1 MQDHQRPEPKEK
13 QTSTL
18 KRILMLLL
26 ALAVIAGSIFGYLIP
41 NGRADNQPVSRQE
54 FKMLQKGNSGAA
66 VREMQEAL
74 QRLGYYDGKA
84 DGNFSHALEDAV
96 RALQQDLDVS
106 PTGKI
111 DYDTYLLLYAEL
123 DGEAPSAAPTAS
135 PGPAATEAPFVV
147 KGESYSDK
155 EHVAA
160 YLRLFGELPENYIT
174 KAQARKLGWVS
185 SQGNLW
191 KVAPGK
197 SIGGDTFGNY
207 EGLLPSKQGR
217 RYYECDIDFD
227 GTFRNG
233 KRIIFSSDGL
243 IYYTDDHYASFEE
256 MKP

>member
-66 VREMQEAL
+66 VQEMQEAL

-84 DGNFSHALEDAV
+84 DGNFSRALEDAV

-135 PGPAATEAPFVV
+135 PGPAAPPEPHWAKTRRKNSSRPSTTKTVTTSPSSSNT
-147 KGESYSDK
+147 KSTSPK
-155 EHVAA
+155 
-160 YLRLFGELPENYIT
+160 LRTATSATPTSTTSL
-174 KAQARKLGWVS
+174 
-185 SQGNLW
+185 
-191 KVAPGK
+191 
-197 SIGGDTFGNY
+197 
-207 EGLLPSKQGR
+207 
-217 RYYECDIDFD
+217 
-227 GTFRNG
+227 
-233 KRIIFSSDGL
+233 
-243 IYYTDDHYASFEE
+243 
-256 MKP
+256 